1 MAKLNKEISHATQ
14 SLFPR
19 PRMPYVSTP
28 LPSLSPRT
36 SPPSRRLPD
45 CWALYVTCHCGP
57 FLSLWVLSFVLGRL
71 TSSFSLTPP
80 VPLSPWQTHPF
91 DTNAAQEF
99 LSSLLIPPSLCGQ
112 SHPYSLASVSSPSLL
127 LLTGRLPYLATGK
140 TTPPG
145 VLLLEQI
152 LIKHHCVPD
161 TGCGGA
167 VDSLSSNQPSSICC
181 FCSWI
186 TKFKKW
192 HHHLARNLCLYWK
205 KK

>member
-1 MAKLNKEISHATQ
+1 MAKLNKEINHATQ
-14 SLFPR
+14 SLFPW

-28 LPSLSPRT
+28 LPLPFSQNI
-36 SPPSRRLPD
+36 PPGLPD

-57 FLSLWVLSFVLGRL
+57 VLSFRVLSFVLGRL

-80 VPLSPWQTHPF
+80 APLS
-91 DTNAAQEF
+91 
-99 LSSLLIPPSLCGQ
+99 LSLANRPLWHKCCPRIPQFPPHSTKSLWE
-112 SHPYSLASVSSPSLL
+112 SHPHSLVSVSSPSLL
-127 LLTGRLPYLATGK
+127 LLNYRLPYLATCK
-140 TTPPG
+140 TTLPG

-152 LIKHHCVPD
+152 LIKHHCVPG
-161 TGCGGA
+161 TGYGGA
-167 VDSLSSNQPSSICC
+167 VDTLSSNLPSSICC

-205 KK
+205 KKK